1 MNSEKWTKE
10 LKPVHCHYFECSHN
24 EEWTTYKL
32 QDYEEVTVAIPIRV
46 TNDMNESLDRVFTRK
61 EVVTALKQVH
71 PTIAPG
77 PDGMFAL
84 FYQKYWN
91 IVGNGITNMVL
102 NVLNNNVSMAELN
115 KTNISL
121 IPKTNSPK
129 RMIDFCP
136 PLSAYVMWCISSFQ
150 KH

>member
-1 MNSEKWTKE
+1 
-10 LKPVHCHYFECSHN
+10 
-24 EEWTTYKL
+24 
-32 QDYEEVTVAIPIRV
+32 
-46 TNDMNESLDRVFTRK
+46 MNESLDRVFTRK

-77 PDGMFAL
+77 PDGMSAL

-129 RMIDFCP
+129 RMTDFCP
-136 PLSAYVMWCISSFQ
+136 HQLT
-150 KH
+150 

>member
-1 MNSEKWTKE
+1 
-10 LKPVHCHYFECSHN
+10 
-24 EEWTTYKL
+24 
-32 QDYEEVTVAIPIRV
+32 
-46 TNDMNESLDRVFTRK
+46 MNESLDQVFTRK

-91 IVGNGITNMVL
+91 IVGNGIANMVL

-136 PLSAYVMWCISSFQ
+136 PLSAYVM
-150 KH
+150 